1 MATVRYEIKK
11 KRRNVRQL
19 RESEVDRRK
28 LQNDFQT
35 PSNGVLSV
43 FISIFAPAALSE
55 YFLNF
60 RLQNAPG
67 YLKSESQ
74 MQS

>member
-35 PSNGVLSV
+35 PSNGVLGV
-43 FISIFAPAALSE
+43 FIAIFAPAALSE
-55 YFLNF
+55 HFLNF
-60 RLQNAPG
+60 RLQNAPR

>member
-28 LQNDFQT
+28 LQKDFQT
-35 PSNGVLSV
+35 PSNGVLGV
-43 FISIFAPAALSE
+43 FIAIFAPVA
-55 YFLNF
+55 
-60 RLQNAPG
+60 
-67 YLKSESQ
+67 
-74 MQS
+74 QSGSKMRRDTSNLRARCKAEIKRPF